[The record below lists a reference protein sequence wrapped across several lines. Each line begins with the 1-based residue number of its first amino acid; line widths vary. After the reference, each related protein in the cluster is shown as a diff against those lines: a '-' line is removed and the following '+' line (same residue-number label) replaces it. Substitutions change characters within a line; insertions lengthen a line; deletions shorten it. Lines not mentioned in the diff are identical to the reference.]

1 MKLIFLDIDGT
12 LVPAGT
18 NVPPDSALA
27 AIRGAQA
34 AGNQVFL
41 CTGRNYAMLKPLLV
55 YGFDG
60 MVASAGGYV
69 MAGDEVLYDHPMPA
83 EDYQETVSLLHKN
96 GVFCTVETKNTT
108 YGDENLS
115 DFLSTAKG
123 DNSEI
128 ERWRRALKDQLDIRP
143 LSQYQQE
150 PVYKVVIMCQN
161 MEQLKEPMAKL
172 SDRYEFVVQEVAAHG
187 GCINGELISQA
198 FDKGRGVQRVMEHF
212 HVTKEDTYGFGD
224 SMNDLAMVKAVG
236 TSVCM
241 ANGVKTLMKQCT
253 LTVPSVDED
262 GLAFG
267 FKQLGLL
274 K

>member
-1 MKLIFLDIDGT
+1 M
-12 LVPAGT
+12 
-18 NVPPDSALA
+18 
-27 AIRGAQA
+27 
-34 AGNQVFL
+34 
-41 CTGRNYAMLKPLLV
+41 
-55 YGFDG
+55 
-60 MVASAGGYV
+60 
-69 MAGDEVLYDHPMPA
+69 
-83 EDYQETVSLLHKN
+83 
-96 GVFCTVETKNTT
+96 
-108 YGDENLS
+108 
-115 DFLSTAKG
+115 
-123 DNSEI
+123 
-128 ERWRRALKDQLDIRP
+128 KDQLDIRP

-187 GCINGELISQA
+187 GCINGELISRA
-198 FDKGRGVQRVMEHF
+198 FDKGRGVQRMMEHF

-241 ANGVKTLMKQCT
+241 ANGAKTLMQQCT

>member
-12 LVPAGT
+12 LVPPGT
-18 NVPPDSALA
+18 NVPPASALD
-27 AIRGAQA
+27 AIRCAQA
-34 AGNQVFL
+34 AGNRVFL
-41 CTGRNYAMLKPLLV
+41 CTGRNYAMLKPLLT

-69 MAGDEVLYDHPMPA
+69 TAGETVLYDHPMSA
-83 EDYQETVSLLHKN
+83 SDYQETIALLHKN
-96 GVFCTVETKNTT
+96 GVFCTVETKETT

-115 DFLSTAKG
+115 DFLSSAKG

-143 LSQYQQE
+143 LSQYHNE
-150 PVYKVVIMCQN
+150 PVYKVVIMCQS
-161 MEQLKEPMAKL
+161 MEQLKEPMEQL

-187 GCINGELISQA
+187 GCINGELISRA
-198 FDKGRGVQRVMEHF
+198 FDKGRGVMRVMDFF
-212 HVTKEDTYGFGD
+212 HVPKEDTYGFGD

-241 ANGVKTLMKQCT
+241 ANGAKQLKEMCT
-253 LTVPSVDED
+253 LTVPSVEAD

-267 FKQLGLL
+267 FKQLELL

>member
-1 MKLIFLDIDGT
+1 MKVIPFL
-12 LVPAGT
+12 
-18 NVPPDSALA
+18 
-27 AIRGAQA
+27 IRGAQA

-83 EDYQETVSLLHKN
+83 EDYKETVSLLHKN

-143 LSQYQQE
+143 W
-150 PVYKVVIMCQN
+150 
-161 MEQLKEPMAKL
+161 A
-172 SDRYEFVVQEVAAHG
+172 
-187 GCINGELISQA
+187 
-198 FDKGRGVQRVMEHF
+198 
-212 HVTKEDTYGFGD
+212 
-224 SMNDLAMVKAVG
+224 
-236 TSVCM
+236 
-241 ANGVKTLMKQCT
+241 
-253 LTVPSVDED
+253 
-262 GLAFG
+262 
-267 FKQLGLL
+267 
-274 K
+274 